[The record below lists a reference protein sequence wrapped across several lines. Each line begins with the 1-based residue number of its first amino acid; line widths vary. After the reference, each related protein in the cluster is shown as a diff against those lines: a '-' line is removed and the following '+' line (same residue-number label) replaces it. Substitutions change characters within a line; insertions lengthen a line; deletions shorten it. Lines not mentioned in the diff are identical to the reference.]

1 MTAFRH
7 EKEYIQLKGMLAE
20 MATTATKMVAES
32 IKSLVNRDQ
41 DLALSVIEID
51 ERLDRLDVDIDEHCV
66 KMLALFEP
74 KAVDLRYIITATR
87 IITDIERVGDHA
99 VSICRDSIKLS
110 EMPQLKPYID
120 IPKMADIAT
129 GMIHDALEAFFNSDT
144 KMAFDVIK
152 RDDMID
158 QLNDQVMRELLTY
171 TMEDVSKLHTVLS
184 LLNISRRLERIAD
197 HATNIAEMVYY
208 MVEGKIIRHTVINVE
223 EEEA

>member
-20 MATTATKMVAES
+20 MATTATRMVAES

-41 DLALSVIEID
+41 ELALSVIEID

-110 EMPQLKPYID
+110 EQPQLKPYID

-152 RDDMID
+152 RDDIID
-158 QLNDQVMRELLTY
+158 QLHDQVMRELLTY